1 MSNIIE
7 KSTIVELSRYTSIN
21 TKSNSEWTNKIPP
34 IEINEDDAI
43 LIKQSFIDTRLIDST
58 SIEVLEDTTINF
70 QFIYWFQGHGINL
83 YRVSINPGVENTLNF
98 ETLQDANAVDGL
110 PYMLV
115 DIRPSTYPFQGCQG
129 RPVVDTQITNIKKGI
144 YERGNLCDIIS
155 KQWQGINQ
163 PTYEYITAGKQ
174 TFTSGIIEPLYTPTT
189 PGNYVFEQFSMPVSP
204 PVSNQIISTFSKQ
217 LYLAWWAGD
226 GESPDDPYKLF
237 LFYIDSEGNEIP
249 CLLKPMT
256 DNPNYPEI
264 PLGQILATSSVDDV
278 GDITVGFTEINGYSY
293 NFVDAGY
300 IGSNIPSI
308 QYNQNN
314 GDGKFS
320 MILHS
325 PILDSGNPSVGT
337 YTYMNNSEGDEPT
350 PQNVQVSYLNAYSGV
365 MFVNVYDKFS
375 YKDVEVTFLNQMG
388 ITRNDIIPSDVR
400 AVFAYNNNYLIT
412 TNPIYF
418 SYYNSFI
425 PYTTRGIMT
434 INNITYPI
442 GCAYPKKIF
451 GGGTYSTLTSNGSV
465 FFVYPN
471 QEGYYF
477 TQSDNF
483 TNLSGSSFPISSP
496 YNSGH
501 YLVDISAWN
510 LDYINE
516 NKLLCVKTI
525 VGNYFYSENF
535 AMTLAPDSAIYTHSG
550 LPMSLSG
557 VNIRILNAITKE
569 PASNLGT
576 NSCIYL
582 QIVKRQTIEQP
593 KK

>member
-21 TKSNSEWTNKIPP
+21 QKSNSEWINKIPP

-115 DIRPSTYPFQGCQG
+115 DIRPSTYPFQGCAG
-129 RPVVDTQITNIKKGI
+129 RPVVDTQVTNIKKGI

-163 PTYEYITAGKQ
+163 PTFEYITAGKQ

-189 PGNYVFEQFSMPVSP
+189 PSNYVFEQFSMPTSP
-204 PVSNQIISTFSKQ
+204 PASNQIISSFSKQ

-226 GESPDDPYKLF
+226 GDSPPDPYKLF

-256 DNPNYPEI
+256 DNPNYPSI
-264 PLGQILATSSVDDV
+264 PSTQILATSSVDDV

-320 MILHS
+320 LILHS

-337 YTYMNNSEGDEPT
+337 YSYMNNSEGADPT
-350 PQNVQVSYLNAYSGV
+350 PQNVQVSYLNAYSGI

-375 YKDVEVTFLNQMG
+375 YKDVEVPFLNQMG
-388 ITRNDIIPSDVR
+388 ITRNDLIPSDVR
-400 AVFAYNNNYLIT
+400 AVYAYNNNYLIT
-412 TNPIYF
+412 TNPVYF

-442 GCAYPKKIF
+442 GSAYPKKIF

-471 QEGYYF
+471 QDGYYF

-510 LDYINE
+510 LDYVNE

-550 LPMSLSG
+550 LPITLSG
-557 VNIRILNAITKE
+557 INIRILNSITKE
-569 PASNLGT
+569 PASNLGG

-582 QIVKRQTIEQP
+582 QIVKRQSIEQS

>member
-1 MSNIIE
+1 
-7 KSTIVELSRYTSIN
+7 
-21 TKSNSEWTNKIPP
+21 
-34 IEINEDDAI
+34 
-43 LIKQSFIDTRLIDST
+43 
-58 SIEVLEDTTINF
+58 
-70 QFIYWFQGHGINL
+70 
-83 YRVSINPGVENTLNF
+83 
-98 ETLQDANAVDGL
+98 
-110 PYMLV
+110 
-115 DIRPSTYPFQGCQG
+115 
-129 RPVVDTQITNIKKGI
+129 
-144 YERGNLCDIIS
+144 
-155 KQWQGINQ
+155 
-163 PTYEYITAGKQ
+163 
-174 TFTSGIIEPLYTPTT
+174 LYTPL
-189 PGNYVFEQFSMPVSP
+189 PNAGGYKFEQFSQPVSP
-204 PVSNQIISTFSKQ
+204 PSSNEIISSFSKQ
-217 LYLAWWAGD
+217 LYLAWWNGSGTAPSD
-226 GESPDDPYKLF
+226 LYKIF
-237 LFYIDSEGNEIP
+237 LFYIDSEGNSIP
-249 CLLKPMT
+249 CLLKQMT
-256 DNPNYPEI
+256 DNPNYPTI
-264 PLGQILATSSVDDV
+264 PSGQVLVSSSISNPDD
-278 GDITVGFTEINGYSY
+278 IQPGFTLINGYSY

-308 QYNQNN
+308 QYNQNG

-320 MILHS
+320 MIIHS
-325 PILDSGNPSVGT
+325 PILDNGNPSVGT
-337 YTYMNNSEGDEPT
+337 YSYMNSNPDNENEPT
-350 PQNVQVSYLNAYSGV
+350 PQNVQVSYLNAYSGI
-365 MFVNVYDKFS
+365 MFVNVYSKFS
-375 YKDVEVTFLNQMG
+375 YTDVEVLFLNQMG

-400 AVFAYNNNYLIT
+400 AVFAYNNNYLT
-412 TNPIYF
+412 TTTPIYF

-425 PYTTRGIMT
+425 PYTTRGIMA

-442 GCAYPKKIF
+442 GCSYPTKIY

-465 FFVYPN
+465 FFVYPS
-471 QEGYYF
+471 QDGYYL
-477 TQSDNF
+477 TQSNNF

-510 LDYINE
+510 LDYVNE